1 MSSENEKNVA
11 SDTKSHDSIETAQN
25 PAAPAAAPPLE
36 VVVLDSDDGGESHV
50 DSGGLYFCRTVHRP
64 IPPFLLKVHDMLEN
78 HETNNVISW
87 TCGGSSFVITNPHT
101 FAKDVLP
108 MYFRHNNFQSFVA
121 QLNTYGFRKVSWEHW
136 EYSNENFRKG
146 EKHLLK
152 KIRRRNQNSHNHNS
166 HTHENS
172 SFTGRNIEKELEAL
186 TKEHDLLKVE
196 FERLK
201 DKQDSLEK
209 KLTALVKSR
218 AMAKGGKEG
227 IKEKEEGVLGKRKKV
242 EENSKSSKM
251 PKLDEGESGK
261 RNVKNTLISLEDV
274 FGEPTTDWA
283 EYCKE
288 LMEKA
293 SHHISNLE
301 KKNPLF

>member
-11 SDTKSHDSIETAQN
+11 NDTKSHDSIETAQN
-25 PAAPAAAPPLE
+25 PLAAAAPVE

-50 DSGGLYFCRTVHRP
+50 DSGGSYFCRTVYRP

-78 HETNNVISW
+78 PETNNVISW

-136 EYSNENFRKG
+136 EYSNKNFRKG
-146 EKHLLK
+146 ERHLLNN
-152 KIRRRNQNSHNHNS
+152 IRRRNQISHNHHNPYA
-166 HTHENS
+166 HENS
-172 SFTGRNIEKELEAL
+172 PSTGRNIEKELEAL
-186 TKEHDLLKVE
+186 TKEHELLKVE
-196 FERLK
+196 FEKLK
-201 DKQDSLEK
+201 DKQEALEK
-209 KLTALVKSR
+209 KLATLMKSR
-218 AMAKGGKEG
+218 AVVKGGKGG
-227 IKEKEEGVLGKRKKV
+227 IKEKEEGVLGKKKKV
-242 EENSKSSKM
+242 EENSEGSKM
-251 PKLDEGESGK
+251 PMLDEGESGK
-261 RNVKNTLISLEDV
+261 GYEKNTLISLEDV

-293 SHHISNLE
+293 GHHFKS
-301 KKNPLF
+301 